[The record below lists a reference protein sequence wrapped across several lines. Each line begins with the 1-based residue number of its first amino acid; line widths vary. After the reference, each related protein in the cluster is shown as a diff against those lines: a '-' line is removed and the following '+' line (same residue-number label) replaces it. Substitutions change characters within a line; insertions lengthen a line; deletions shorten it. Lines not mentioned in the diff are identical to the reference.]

1 MAPTWDFSLAVTVNM
16 QVWVV
21 EGCISATNPRDY
33 RLSVV
38 PLAFLTKD
46 LIGRPGVR
54 GGSGLSLHHWL
65 TRNARWAGRP

>member
-1 MAPTWDFSLAVTVNM
+1 
-16 QVWVV
+16 VV
-21 EGCISATNPRDY
+21 EGCISATNPRDC

-54 GGSGLSLHHWL
+54 GGSGLLLHHW
-65 TRNARWAGRP
+65 ADAQV

>member
-1 MAPTWDFSLAVTVNM
+1 MGLFLSRHC

-21 EGCISATNPRDY
+21 EGCISATNPRDC

-54 GGSGLSLHHWL
+54 GGSGLLLHHW
-65 TRNARWAGRP
+65 ADAQV